1 MNRTLRRRLA
11 RAKKQCV
18 VEPEPDPDNMEGQE
32 WLIWA
37 MNKYGLEEL
46 VRQSYVAAGEPDPL
60 ARDGAKR
67 KAVAKEAAAPKAS
80 EVRVEAAPAVV
91 EVEKA
96 PPEPKPEPQW
106 WEEKCRWR
114 ERGAEDFYDDGDLY
128 ETLHD
133 YDPLADDL
141 EE

>member
-18 VEPEPDPDNMEGQE
+18 VKPEPDPDSMDGQE

-37 MNKYGLEEL
+37 MDRYGLEEL
-46 VRQSYVAAGEPDPL
+46 VRQSYVAAGEPDPM
-60 ARDGAKR
+60 ARDGSRREAP
-67 KAVAKEAAAPKAS
+67 AKEVAAPEAS
-80 EVRVEAAPAVV
+80 EASVEAVPRTV
-91 EVEKA
+91 EVEQA

-114 ERGAEDFYDDGDLY
+114 ERGADDYYDDRDLY
-128 ETLHD
+128 ETLHE
-133 YDPLADDL
+133 YDPLGDDT

>member
-11 RAKKQCV
+11 RAKKMCA
-18 VEPEPDPDNMEGQE
+18 VEPEPDPSNMEGQE
-32 WLIWA
+32 WLMWA
-37 MNKYGLEEL
+37 MDKYGLEEL
-46 VRQSYVAAGEPDPL
+46 VMQSYAESGETDAPAP
-60 ARDGAKR
+60 DGAER
-67 KAVAKEAAAPKAS
+67 EVGAKEAAAPKAI
-80 EVRVEAAPAVV
+80 EARVETTPAAV
-91 EVEKA
+91 EVEQA

-141 EE
+141 EG

>member
-18 VEPEPDPDNMEGQE
+18 VKPEPDPNSMDGQE

-37 MNKYGLEEL
+37 MDRYGLEEL

-60 ARDGAKR
+60 ARDGTEREAEAK
-67 KAVAKEAAAPKAS
+67 KV
-80 EVRVEAAPAVV
+80 
-91 EVEKA
+91 A
-96 PPEPKPEPQW
+96 PPEASEARVEDTPAAVEVKQAPPAAKPEPQW

-114 ERGAEDFYDDGDLY
+114 ERDAEDSYDDGDLY

>member
-18 VEPEPDPDNMEGQE
+18 VKPEPDPDSMDGQE

-37 MNKYGLEEL
+37 MDRYGLEEL

-67 KAVAKEAAAPKAS
+67 KTVATEAAAPEAR
-80 EVRVEAAPAVV
+80 EARVEATPAAI

-114 ERGAEDFYDDGDLY
+114 ERGPGDFCDDEGLY
-128 ETLHD
+128 ETLHE

-141 EE
+141 EG